1 MADSI
6 LHDIAAGKSGGIDAC
21 LRRYSPVVWRLARRV
36 TGSDHDAEDAVQEIF
51 LEVWRSAERFDPRAG
66 SEFTFVL
73 TIARRR
79 LIDRARRRGRVPVPG
94 EDELLDAVAAE
105 TTADLSGAELGDET
119 ARVAAAM
126 AQLRPEQRSVLEM
139 SFLAGRTHHQIS
151 AETGMPL
158 GTVKTHARR
167 GLRRVRELL
176 GIDPD
181 VAARTAPLPT
191 DPNDSTDRP

>member
-6 LHDIAAGKSGGIDAC
+6 LHDIAAGKSDGVAAC
-21 LRRYSPVVWRLARRV
+21 LRRYSAAVWQLARRM
-36 TGSDHDAEDAVQEIF
+36 TMSEHDAEDAVQEIF
-51 LEVWRSAERFDPRAG
+51 LEVWRSAARYDPSVA
-66 SEFTFVL
+66 SELTFVL

-79 LIDRARRRGRVPVPG
+79 LIDRARRNKGMPRASGA
-94 EDELLDAVAAE
+94 DEVAALVAE
-105 TTADLSGAELGDET
+105 HALATSRAELREDA
-119 ARVAAAM
+119 ARVAQAM

-139 SFLAGRTHHQIS
+139 SFLAGQTHHQIA

-158 GTVKTHARR
+158 GTVKTHVRR

-181 VAARTAPLPT
+181 APAGAQDPS
-191 DPNDSTDRP
+191 PNDPPPSTV